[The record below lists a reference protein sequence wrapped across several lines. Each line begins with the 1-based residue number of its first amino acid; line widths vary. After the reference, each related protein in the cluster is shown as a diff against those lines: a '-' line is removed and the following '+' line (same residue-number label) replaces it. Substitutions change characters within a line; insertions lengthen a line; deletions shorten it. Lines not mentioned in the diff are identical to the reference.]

1 MICNTISQRY
11 FFLSFFVTCTQSI
24 SANFTIMY
32 RKNSEDTG
40 RNKTILQK
48 LLARE
53 MFENSAKC

>member
-1 MICNTISQRY
+1 MICNTISQHY
-11 FFLSFFVTCTQSI
+11 FYLSFFVTCKQSI
-24 SANFTIMY
+24 SAHFTIMY